1 MNGGMLT
8 SSRANVAANHS
19 LFARRP
25 LGGRVAQAAAAL
37 LFLLPFAVPLR
48 AQTSVSASLDK
59 CIMDVNGNPDE
70 VLQAC
75 TAAIQSGI
83 LSETN
88 RRAAYNDR
96 GIAYRNKDDFD
107 SAIADFNSA
116 LAINPNDDKVLNNRG
131 AAYMYKGDND
141 RAIQDYD
148 RAIMLN
154 PDYFIA
160 IKNRGAAY
168 VNKGDYDRALKDYD
182 RALEL
187 NPQHPFALQTRG
199 ILHFFMGDFAGALQD
214 ETSAMQAD
222 PTDGY
227 SVIWLY
233 LAQSRS
239 GIKGQSQLA
248 DNSANLQLTKWPGPV
263 IQVYLGKANPE
274 GLVALG
280 KASNPKYAVDRTCEA
295 NFYLGE
301 RALLNGSKDE
311 ARREFQAAVATG
323 AKTNFEYRGA
333 QVELERLGALK

>member
-1 MNGGMLT
+1 MNGGILT
-8 SSRANVAANHS
+8 LSRMV
-19 LFARRP
+19 FTGRRG
-25 LGGRVAQAAAAL
+25 LAGRFVPGAAAL
-37 LFLLPFAVPLR
+37 LLLLPFLGVR
-48 AQTSVSASLDK
+48 GQEESSVNANLDK
-59 CIMDVNGNPDE
+59 CIMNVDGNPDE
-70 VLQAC
+70 EVQTC
-75 TAAIQSGI
+75 TAAIVSGV

-96 GIAYRNKDDFD
+96 GIAYRNKNDLD

-141 RAIQDYD
+141 SAIRDYD
-148 RAIMLN
+148 HAIMLN

-199 ILHFFMGDFAGALQD
+199 ILHFFMGDYQGALQD

-233 LAQSRS
+233 LAQTRS
-239 GIKGQSQLA
+239 GLKAQSQLA
-248 DNSANLQLTKWPGPV
+248 DNAAKLNLENWPGPV
-263 IQVYLGKANPE
+263 IQVFLGKADPE
-274 GLVALG
+274 GLIALG

-301 RALLNGSKDE
+301 RSLVNGSKEE
-311 ARREFQAAVATG
+311 ATREFRAAVATG
-323 AKTNFEYRGA
+323 AKTNFEFRGA
-333 QVELERLGALK
+333 EVELERLTAQK